1 MKIINNAKYMF
12 FYLKGVLR
20 FRAKEYTSAL
30 QFFKRA
36 MKYLESQENELFCQY
51 YGQTLLCL
59 NKIDES
65 FAFLSMAY
73 NIYNRNGW
81 TVANDEEY
89 QLVKGTLDAL
99 KYLDDNFN
107 LKLED
112 FEHEKNIILKN
123 Q

>member
-1 MKIINNAKYMF
+1 MF

-20 FRAKEYTSAL
+20 FRAKEYTSAQ

-59 NKIDES
+59 NNFNES
-65 FAFLSMAY
+65 FGFLSMAY

-81 TVANDEEY
+81 KVANDEEY
-89 QLVKGTLDAL
+89 HLVKGTLDAL

-107 LKLED
+107 LKVND
-112 FEHEKNIILKN
+112 FEYEKKVIMKN